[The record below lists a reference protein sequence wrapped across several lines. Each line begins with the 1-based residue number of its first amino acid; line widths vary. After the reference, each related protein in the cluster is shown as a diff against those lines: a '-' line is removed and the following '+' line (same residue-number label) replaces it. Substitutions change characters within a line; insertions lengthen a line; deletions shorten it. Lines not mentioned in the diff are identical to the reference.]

1 MTRTIIIVLLAALA
15 ASSVFAAESLTNDQA
30 EDILYLLE
38 EEKMARDL
46 YTALGEQWNLR
57 VFANISS
64 SEDRHMSRVADLAD
78 SYGLEYRILPP
89 GEYVLPEIR
98 DLYASLLDQGMASSR
113 AALEVG
119 RSVEILDIADLDS
132 MIDLD
137 PPGDVA
143 AVLESLRRGSENHLQ
158 AFERQLG
165 R

>member
-46 YTALGEQWNLR
+46 YTAFGEQWNLR